1 MTEYIPP
8 EMKER
13 YEKAKRLIENSDDIK
28 IYSHTDCD
36 GISSGA
42 ILSCILDRLGKKFE
56 IEIVIIFRVIE
67 IFLVNRKLKRFGKCS
82 YRT

>member
-1 MTEYIPP
+1 MIEYIPP

-13 YEKAKRLIENSDDIK
+13 YIKAKELIENSDDIK

-42 ILSCILDRLGKKFE
+42 ILSCILDRLG
-56 IEIVIIFRVIE
+56 
-67 IFLVNRKLKRFGKCS
+67 N
-82 YRT
+82 